1 MKPKNRLPAT
11 NGSKAKSLEPMAQ
24 IAEAALD
31 KAKEANAR
39 ADNALGI
46 AEKAVEHAKQLLPL
60 TVEHAQ
66 AIMLHLERICRGG
79 ISADATDSVSA
90 IKGILV
96 QAAQASRA
104 PQPAPT

>member
-11 NGSKAKSLEPMAQ
+11 NGSNAKSQEPRAESQKAQ
-24 IAEAALD
+24 ATAMP
-31 KAKEANAR
+31 
-39 ADNALGI
+39 
-46 AEKAVEHAKQLLPL
+46 PL
-60 TVEHAQ
+60 TLPADHAQ

-104 PQPAPT
+104 PQPAPTS